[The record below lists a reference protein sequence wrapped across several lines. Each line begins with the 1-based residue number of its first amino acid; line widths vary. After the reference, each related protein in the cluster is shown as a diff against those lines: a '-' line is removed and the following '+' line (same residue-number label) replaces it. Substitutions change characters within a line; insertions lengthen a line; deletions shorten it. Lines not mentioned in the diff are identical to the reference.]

1 MNHLI
6 TTNLEIA
13 RSDNHRFTVPLYKS
27 YPTCK
32 PIPVV
37 PLKPDHQARN
47 GLPIKN
53 PNVLVI
59 GGVAAGKT
67 YRYIE
72 PNILNETNSLV
83 IFDPYCDIMVKTRK
97 VLEKKG
103 YRIRVFNPSFK
114 SNFYNPF
121 FYFNKAR
128 SVYDDIPEFVDV
140 FWKASQLSEVDE
152 VAKLLLQAIM
162 FYVFFNEPV
171 ATRHLNTVS
180 ELVCLLGNEQG
191 VIVLDKKFR
200 RFARAYPASVVNYLW
215 THCRS
220 SKHFASACKA
230 LVDQA
235 YKRLPHPDFIPGLPH
250 PDFFPW
256 DGHAITKDY
265 MNLPKITSPF
275 PGDKTAIF
283 IQTPSELSYL
293 AVTMICQIIR
303 LAKNCYGSQDPSMWG
318 TPIRFYLDEFAN
330 LGIPESYVRD
340 FIWFPHYNM
349 SVSAIVQAVE
359 QLKMLYP
366 HLPELI
372 NDWGVVAY
380 FGGARGDNAEYISSL
395 IGLRENEPPKVRR
408 GRPRKADPAAILT
421 PQDIQFM
428 DHNKA
433 LVLLRNN
440 GGLTALID
448 EKVRGACPID
458 RLHKDLAK

>member
-1 MNHLI
+1 MDHLL
-6 TTNLEIA
+6 TANLGIV
-13 RSDNHRFTVPLYKS
+13 RSDNNRFVVPLYKGHPAS
-27 YPTCK
+27 K
-32 PIPVV
+32 PVPVI
-37 PLKPDHQARN
+37 PLKLDRQARS

-83 IFDPYCDIMVKTRK
+83 IFDPYCDIMIKTGK
-97 VLEKKG
+97 ALEKKG

-121 FYFNKAR
+121 FYFDKAR
-128 SVYDDIPEFVDV
+128 SVYEDIPEFVDV
-140 FWKASQLSEVDE
+140 FWKTSQLSEVDE
-152 VAKLLLQAIM
+152 VAKFLLQTIM

-191 VIVLDKKFR
+191 ITVLDKKFH
-200 RFARAYPASVVNYLW
+200 RFAKAYPSSIVNYLW

-220 SKHFASACKA
+220 SRYFESACKA
-230 LVDQA
+230 LVDQI
-235 YKRLPHPDFIPGLPH
+235 YKRFPHPDFVPGQPH

-256 DGHAITKDY
+256 DGHAITKDT
-265 MNLPKITSPF
+265 MNLPKITAHSF
-275 PGDKTAIF
+275 GERTAIF
-283 IQTPSELSYL
+283 IQTPPELSYL

-303 LAKNCYGSQDPSMWG
+303 LAKNRFRVLEPSKWD

-330 LGIPESYVRD
+330 LGIPESYVHD

-349 SVSAIVQAVE
+349 SVSAIVQSAA

-366 HLPELI
+366 RLPDLI

-380 FGGARGDNAEYISSL
+380 FGGARSDAPGYILSL
-395 IGLRENEPPKVRR
+395 LGIRENDPPKVRR
-408 GRPRKADPAAILT
+408 GRPKKTKSAMALT
-421 PQDIQFM
+421 SQDIQFM
-428 DHNKA
+428 DPNKA

-440 GGLTALID
+440 GGLAAFID
-448 EKVRGACPID
+448 EKVPGVSYS
-458 RLHKDLAK
+458 AK

>member
-1 MNHLI
+1 MNHLL
-6 TTNLEIA
+6 TTNLELS
-13 RSDNHRFTVPLYKS
+13 RSDNSRYVVPLYKS

-32 PIPVV
+32 PIV
-37 PLKPDHQARN
+37 PLKIDHQARVN
-47 GLPIKN
+47 GLPVKN
-53 PNVLVI
+53 ANVLVI
-59 GGVAAGKT
+59 GGCASGKT

-83 IFDPYCDIMVKTRK
+83 IFDPYCDIMVTTRSA
-97 VLEKKG
+97 LERKG

-140 FWKASQLSEVDE
+140 FWKASQVSEVDE

-171 ATRHLNTVS
+171 TTRHLNTVS
-180 ELVCLLGNEQG
+180 ELVSLLGNEQG
-191 VIVLDKKFR
+191 VDNLDKKFR
-200 RFARAYPASVVNYLW
+200 RFAKAYPASVVNYLW
-215 THCRS
+215 KHCEN
-220 SKHFASACKA
+220 SKHFESACKA
-230 LVDQA
+230 LIDQA

-256 DGHAITKDY
+256 DGHAVTKDS
-265 MNLPKITSPF
+265 MNLPKINSIY

-293 AVTMICQIIR
+293 AVTMICQIIC
-303 LAKNCYGSQDPSMWG
+303 LSKNRYGSMESQMWG

-349 SVSAIVQAVE
+349 SVSAIVQAIE
-359 QLKMLYP
+359 QVKMLYP
-366 HLPELI
+366 HIPELI
-372 NDWGVVAY
+372 NDWGVTAY
-380 FGGARGDNAEYISSL
+380 FGGAVGNTPRYISSL
-395 IGLRENEPPKVRR
+395 IGLRENDPPKVRR
-408 GRPRKADPAAILT
+408 GRPKKSDPVAILS
-421 PQDIQFM
+421 PEEIQFM
-428 DHNKA
+428 EPNKA

-440 GGLTALID
+440 GGLTAFID
-448 EKVRGACPID
+448 EKVRGACSTD
-458 RLHKDLAK
+458 RLHKDSVK